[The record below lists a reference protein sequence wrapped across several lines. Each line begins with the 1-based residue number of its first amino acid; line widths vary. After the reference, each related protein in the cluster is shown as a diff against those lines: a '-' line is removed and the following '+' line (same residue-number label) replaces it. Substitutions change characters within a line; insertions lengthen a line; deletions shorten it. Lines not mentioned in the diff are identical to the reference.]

1 MDWAGLLDGVLR
13 CQPGNEQLHHLI
25 LVLGGLASCATIAAV
40 LYKVFRWARPPSSKH
55 AAAAAALRDE
65 AAHRLQLGHRRK
77 AMELYDLSV
86 RLNPRAGHVYYLR
99 GLLHERDGDLRQAI
113 EDWRRCLNRLPHNNL
128 AEQKLAQY
136 AATPVHERGRYRWV
150 YAYGVTA
157 IVLLAAVLGILL

>member
-1 MDWAGLLDGVLR
+1 M
-13 CQPGNEQLHHLI
+13 
-25 LVLGGLASCATIAAV
+25 LVRGGLARCATIVAA
-40 LYKVFRWARPPSSKH
+40 LYKVFRWAWPPPSKH

-113 EDWRRCLNRLPHNNL
+113 EDWRRCLDRLPHNNL

-136 AATPVHERGRYRWV
+136 AAAPVNERGRYRWV

-157 IVLLAAVLGILL
+157 IVLLAAVLSILL